1 MGAIMNPP
9 LTAGCTALSVC
20 ACPKGQVKD
29 WSAEDPVTSSNVA
42 PVTGGLASL
51 HASPWGVVSTRRAL
65 APALALGLAFTL
77 TGFSAPAMARPMAEA
92 PQASALRVG
101 SVELT
106 PCPVMRD
113 AWCGSITRPWDIS
126 GRVPGTLK
134 VGFAWIPASSGR
146 SIGTLVPHEGGPG
159 YSTTGSGEWFAEMYG
174 DLMRNHDMLLVD
186 QRGMGRTAVIACPAL
201 DQGTMSFIRAVG
213 ACGARR

>member
-1 MGAIMNPP
+1 
-9 LTAGCTALSVC
+9 VC